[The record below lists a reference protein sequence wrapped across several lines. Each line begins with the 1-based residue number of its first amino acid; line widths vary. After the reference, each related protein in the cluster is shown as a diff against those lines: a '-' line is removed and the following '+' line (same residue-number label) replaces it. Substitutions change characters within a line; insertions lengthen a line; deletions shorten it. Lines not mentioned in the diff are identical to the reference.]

1 MLTIPNRQRALGAA
15 SALLTV
21 AFLGAGSLLSASPAS
36 ADPGAQ
42 TKVGQISGQLQ
53 GAEAKAQQLAS
64 QIQSDSDHLEVL
76 DQQYETAQGQV
87 QSLDQSLL
95 QTAAEVAA
103 TQATVNGTES
113 LLRQQALATYT
124 NGGTDVILQQLFA
137 PGNEKSSL
145 TDAYQHVVSTDLSG
159 TIDRLDAAETQL
171 SHQEGKLQSTEQ
183 AERASAAQI
192 SSSQAQAHSLM
203 ASEQS
208 ALGQVKGQI
217 ATLVA
222 QRQAEEAAAAVAS
235 FQSQLSQ
242 THWTGPLDPNA
253 PVSPAAAVAIKA
265 AESQLG
271 VPYVWGGESP
281 SRGFDCSGLTQW
293 SWRQAGVS
301 LPRTAQE
308 QYDAIAHVP
317 LTALQPGDL
326 LFWDDGT
333 SSVQHVA
340 MYVGAG
346 QVIQAPHTGTTV
358 SFSAIW
364 GSGLVGAGRP

>member
-1 MLTIPNRQRALGAA
+1 MPTIPSKGHRALALTA
-15 SALLTV
+15 ALLSA
-21 AFLGAGSLLSASPAS
+21 AFLGAGTLLSASPAS
-36 ADPGAQ
+36 ADPSSQNKA
-42 TKVGQISGQLQ
+42 GQLSAAQ
-53 GAEAKAQQLAS
+53 AKAAQLAS
-64 QIQSDSDHLEVL
+64 QIQNDGNRLEVL
-76 DQQYETAQGQV
+76 DQQFEAAQQQV

-95 QTAAEVAA
+95 QIASRIAA

-113 LLRQQALATYT
+113 LLRQQALSTYT
-124 NGGTDVILQQLFA
+124 NGGSDIDLQQLFA
-137 PGNEKSSL
+137 SANERSAL
-145 TDAYQHVVSTDLSG
+145 TDAYQHVVSSDLSQ
-159 TIDRLDAAETQL
+159 TIDRLRSAESDL
-171 SHQEGKLQSTEQ
+171 SHQESKLQATEQ

-192 SSSQAQAHSLM
+192 SASQAQAHSVM

-222 QRQAEEAAAAVAS
+222 QRQAAQEAAAVAS
-235 FQSQLSQ
+235 FKNQLGQ
-242 THWTGPLDPNA
+242 TRWTGPLDPNA
-253 PVSPAAAVAIKA
+253 PVSPAAAVAIRA

-281 SRGFDCSGLTQW
+281 GQGFDCSGLTQW

-301 LPRTAQE
+301 LPRTAQA
-308 QYDAIAHVP
+308 QYDAITHVP
-317 LTALQPGDL
+317 LSSLQPGDL

-358 SFSAIW
+358 SFAAIW